1 MYHDLF
7 IKRGLSLERLQAL
20 VRVADA
26 ESLISAAGHNPVLQ
40 SQYSRQLRELENF
53 FACVLTERKG
63 RTLVMS
69 PAGHRLAGISR
80 LYLSVL
86 NDFRLEQ
93 KNQSAH
99 VRIGAGERILHWI
112 ITPGLPALAAEHPV
126 WRMSF
131 HNLRSEEI
139 VAKLHSHELDAG
151 VIRTTKS
158 PPRPLKALRLGVL
171 RYAFFVPAKLAA
183 AMERG
188 KIVARRNMPIADL
201 IDPARRSQHAKTLKV
216 VLGAD
221 VNPRFACSTL
231 PAVAKLVE
239 SGTAAGL
246 LPIQAE
252 GDFTADAVRRF
263 DVPANA
269 PAHENICLAWNPRMI
284 ELAPALEKMIRS
296 IGSRVASSLR

>member
-26 ESLISAAGHNPVLQ
+26 ESLISAAGNNPVMQ
-40 SQYSRQLRELENF
+40 SQFSRQLRDLENF
-53 FACVLTERKG
+53 FECVLTERKG

-69 PAGHRLAGISR
+69 PAGKRLAGISR

-93 KNQSAH
+93 KDQGAH

-112 ITPGLPALAAEHPV
+112 ITPGFPALTGEHPSL
-126 WRMSF
+126 RMSF
-131 HNLRSEEI
+131 HNMRSEEI
-139 VAKLHSHELDAG
+139 IAKLHSHELDAG
-151 VIRTTKS
+151 VIRKTKA

-183 AMERG
+183 SMERG
-188 KIVARRNMPIADL
+188 NIVARRNMPIADL
-201 IDPARRSQHAKTLKV
+201 VDPARRSLHANTLKI
-216 VLGAD
+216 VLGD
-221 VNPRFACSTL
+221 EVSPRFACTTL
-231 PAVAKLVE
+231 PSVARLIG

-252 GDFTADAVRRF
+252 GEFAADTVRRF
-263 DVPANA
+263 DVTVNA
-269 PAHENICLAWNPRMI
+269 PVHEIIWLAWNPRMI
-284 ELAPALEKMIRS
+284 ELAPKMEKIIRS
-296 IGSRVASSLR
+296 IGVTIASRLN

>member
-7 IKRGLSLERLQAL
+7 TKRGLSLERLQAL
-20 VRVADA
+20 VRLADA

-40 SQYSRQLRELENF
+40 SQYSRQLRDLENF

-69 PAGHRLAGISR
+69 PAGKRLAEISR

-93 KNQSAH
+93 KDQGPH

-112 ITPGLPALAAEHPV
+112 ITPGFPALATAHEAL
-126 WRMSF
+126 RMSF
-131 HNLRSEEI
+131 HNMRSEEI
-139 VAKLHSHELDAG
+139 IAKLHSHELDAG
-151 VIRTTKS
+151 VIRTTKT
-158 PPRPLKALRLGVL
+158 PPRPLKALRLGIL
-171 RYAFFVPAKLAA
+171 RYAFFVPVKLAA

-201 IDPARRSQHAKTLKV
+201 VDPARRLLHAKTLNF
-216 VLGAD
+216 VLG
-221 VNPRFACSTL
+221 VEVSPRYTCTTL
-231 PAVAKLVE
+231 PSVARLVG

-246 LPIQAE
+246 LPIQAQGE
-252 GDFTADAVRRF
+252 FAADAVCRHE
-263 DVPANA
+263 VPANA
-269 PAHENICLAWNPRMI
+269 PVHESIWLAWNPRMI
-284 ELAPALEKMIRS
+284 ELAPKLEKIILS
-296 IGSRVASSLR
+296 IGKIIASRLN